1 MFGLFKKKLP
11 EPDLHFAAKGYLQ
24 IAITRKH
31 MPNVDLHTI
40 ESGYANELLEQGCS
54 VEQALSARWGGVRA
68 IHDEPENFEDAVEAM
83 RETRREMGMPEGM
96 KDKAEAEKMFL
107 AAALGVVTL
116 ASVLVP
122 QDWPDFRKYIGA

>member
-11 EPDLHFAAKGYLQ
+11 PPDLHFAAKGYLQ

-31 MPNVDLHTI
+31 MPNANLHAI
-40 ESGYANELLEQGCS
+40 ESGYAKELLDEGCS
-54 VEQALSARWGGVRA
+54 TEQALSARWGGVRA
-68 IHDEPENFEDAVEAM
+68 IHDEPENFDDAVEAM
-83 RETRREMGMPEGM
+83 RETRREVGMPESM

-122 QDWPDFRKYIGA
+122 QDWPDFRKFIGA

>member
-1 MFGLFKKKLP
+1 MFRLFKNKLP
-11 EPDLHFAAKGYLQ
+11 QPDLRFAAKGYLQ
-24 IAITRKH
+24 IAITRKY
-31 MPNVDLHTI
+31 MPNVDLHKI

-68 IHDEPENFEDAVEAM
+68 IHDEPESFDDAIDAM
-83 RETRREMGMPEGM
+83 REARRETGMPNEM
-96 KDKAEAEKMFL
+96 KDKAEAEKMYL

-122 QDWPDFRKYIGA
+122 QDYPDFLNYIAV